1 MEFIEITDED
11 ALPLPAD
18 QLMAIAVYNMLCLN
32 ATFEQSE
39 QNDPGIT
46 QEHINNQYQKLIQ
59 QVKGKSGKYQARTW
73 SLSVSFF
80 SSASSSQV

>member
-1 MEFIEITDED
+1 MEFIEITDEE
-11 ALPLPAD
+11 ALTLPAD

-46 QEHINNQYQKLIQ
+46 PEHIIIEYQKLIQ
-59 QVKGKSGKYQARTW
+59 QVKG
-73 SLSVSFF
+73 
-80 SSASSSQV
+80 